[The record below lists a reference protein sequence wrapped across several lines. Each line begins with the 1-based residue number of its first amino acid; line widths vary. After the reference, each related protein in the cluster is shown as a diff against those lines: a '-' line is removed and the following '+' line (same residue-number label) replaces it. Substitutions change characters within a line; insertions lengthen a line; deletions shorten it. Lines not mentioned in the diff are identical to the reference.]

1 MHMVARGSGIHMGA
15 LDPKEAPLTLSFS
28 SVWMRENKFLS
39 PMFMAQD
46 NGVVDGLKS
55 GNLED
60 FQINKCL
67 LSHYRLMRQHN
78 GESAYGPL
86 MKALAFAELWM

>member
-15 LDPKEAPLTLSFS
+15 LDPKEAPLNLSFS
-28 SVWMRENKFLS
+28 SVWMRENTFLS
-39 PMFMAQD
+39 PVFMAQD
-46 NGVVDGLKS
+46 NCVVDGLKS

-60 FQINKCL
+60 FQVNKCL
-67 LSHYRLMRQHN
+67 LSHYRLHY

-86 MKALAFAELWM
+86 MKALAFAVLWM